1 MTTTNPPP
9 PKRRPYNASGS
20 LSEYGVFPECDAQQ
34 PTEDADAVSAGGWYQ
49 GGDRTCG
56 PNATTFRFIRDD
68 NGIVAFVEG
77 SRDVAMKRAARIVE
91 CVNACTGIAD
101 PAAFIRLA
109 KQAGAAQ
116 QQAAMEFEG
125 TDREVLREFI
135 RICREHKPV
144 GQWPGERVCKA
155 IERAMDNEKPFR
167 FIAEEDM
174 APEREPS
181 MKDADRMLSGPRR
194 AAGHLDRKRFER
206 APCYLCGYNGEGY
219 YQPDKHP
226 CAARYHAQQP
236 AAEPR
241 STHRAWRRN
250 DWLLS
255 YFEALSDHHIG
266 CEQQP
271 AAVDN
276 EENQRTWQALWLVLN
291 QTGTVVVPGSD
302 IVSADWSRCQIEQ
315 TVHESTG
322 AVQFRA
328 ILLPTQQGGSDN
340 GH

>member
-77 SRDVAMKRAARIVE
+77 SRDVAMKRAARIVK

-101 PAAFIRLA
+101 PAEFIRLA

-116 QQAAMEFEG
+116 QAAMEFDG

-167 FIAEEDM
+167 FISEEDM

-181 MKDADRMLSGPRR
+181 MKDSDRMLSGPRR
-194 AAGHLDRKRFER
+194 ATGHLDRKRFER

-236 AAEPR
+236 AAVDE
-241 STHRAWRRN
+241 ADAKLALAN
-250 DWLLS
+250 DIS
-255 YFEALSDHHIG
+255 RVFGNTNKAMTDH
-266 CEQQP
+266 
-271 AAVDN
+271 
-276 EENQRTWQALWLVLN
+276 LWSLGYRKVATKH
-291 QTGTVVVPGSD
+291 Q
-302 IVSADWSRCQIEQ
+302 
-315 TVHESTG
+315 ESK
-322 AVQFRA
+322 
-328 ILLPTQQGGSDN
+328 P
-340 GH
+340 